1 MADKLQQNIKCHYFE
16 QNVWFLKSQRHCT
29 SPLTSVNESCCA
41 TLTNQD
47 SNLTNGHS
55 QSEGA
60 NWLPAFRLGP
70 ERLQEGDDPV
80 LGDGLEE
87 PRSTCQGL
95 EASADGGEEGT
106 DLHHFRVRP
115 GNVAYH

>member
-1 MADKLQQNIKCHYFE
+1 MVFE
-16 QNVWFLKSQRHCT
+16 GPKAWYMVSI
-29 SPLTSVNESCCA
+29 SSLTSVDESCSCA
-41 TLTNQD
+41 TTLTNQD

-60 NWLPAFRLGP
+60 NWLPAFGLGP

-115 GNVAYH
+115 GNVAHH